1 MRSIREFRQS
11 YDFTEADEERLAGL
25 RPMMEEQADEVMARL
40 HAWIMGN
47 RETAR
52 FFTEEATRRHV
63 FGAQR
68 QWFLGLFSGSYDR
81 AYHHGLVGIGATHV
95 KSEVD
100 AHFMNRSIN
109 LVRTAC
115 MEALARADGEPEERA
130 KDAAALNK
138 ILDMNLDV
146 ITSAYIEEE
155 MRVYSSVYRVKSV
168 LVEFSERFNQ
178 SANLVLVLA
187 LIGLTVGAM
196 ALFYTDVKSLFSGTL
211 EHGIISSLGSLLILW
226 VMIELMDT
234 EIAHLKGARF
244 RISVFVGVALVTVI
258 RETMIST
265 LKKDRPD
272 VIYYLVA
279 AVLVLGVVYWL
290 VTKGEE
296 RLR

>member
-1 MRSIREFRQS
+1 MRSIKEFRQS
-11 YDFTEADEERLAGL
+11 YDFTHEDEERLAAL

-52 FFTEEATRRHV
+52 YFTEEATRRHV
-63 FGAQR
+63 FTAQR
-68 QWFLGLFSGSYDR
+68 KWFMDLFSGGYDR
-81 AYHHGLVGIGATHV
+81 AYHHGLVSIGATHV

-115 MEALARADGEPEERA
+115 MEALARAGGEPEEMAR
-130 KDAAALNK
+130 DAAALNK

-155 MRVYSSVYRVKSV
+155 MRAYSSVYRVKSV
-168 LVEFSERFNQ
+168 LVDFSERFNQ

-187 LIGLTVGAM
+187 LIGLTIGAM
-196 ALFYTDVKSLFSGTL
+196 ALFYTDVKSLFTGPL
-211 EHGIISSLGSLLILW
+211 EHGIVSSLGSLLILW

-265 LKKDRPD
+265 LKKDSPS

-279 AVLVLGVVYWL
+279 AVFVLGVVYWL

-296 RLR
+296 RLK